1 MKIRK
6 FNSNGLER
14 WRSFYRDLFMNI
26 KVAAGGGKISPEHI
40 KKGYSADFKKKYENL
55 KNSDKSEKLSEEL
68 KLSGEFKIKKFNNS
82 YELAVEV
89 NKCLSSYK
97 FFDIDVAE
105 IWDWI
110 AMMLFDQIF
119 VPGKIKGASAWRYVT
134 DKEDFASS
142 FRHLIR
148 GPCWAVNQ
156 YDKNAKIFT
165 CTRPYKQN
173 DFLEQSIKVSH
184 IRENKT
190 MGEVLMKLYYDFK
203 ADYSQEGTSK
213 YPSNDKNKP
222 GIFPRLRDKTYQ
234 FSRVKFL
241 WSMSADEIIDM
252 LPKEFDYYKKN
263 ITR

>member
-26 KVAAGGGKISPEHI
+26 RDIAGAKKISPIHI
-40 KKGYSADFKKKYENL
+40 MEGYSENFKKKYENL
-55 KNSDKSEKLSEEL
+55 KNSDKPDKLSEEL
-68 KLSGEFKIKKFNNS
+68 KLSGEFKIKKFKNS
-82 YELAVEV
+82 YELANEV

-97 FFDIDVAE
+97 FYDIDEAE
-105 IWDWI
+105 VWDWI

-119 VPGKIKGASAWRYVT
+119 VPGKIRGCTSWRYVT

-156 YDKNAKIFT
+156 FGKNAKIFT
-165 CTRPYKQN
+165 CTETYQQN
-173 DFLEQSIKVSH
+173 DFLEQSIKISH
-184 IRENKT
+184 IRQNKA
-190 MGEVLMKLYYDFK
+190 MVEVLMKLYYDYK
-203 ADYSQEGTSK
+203 EDYSMPGTSK
-213 YPSNDKNKP
+213 YPPKDANKP

-241 WSMSADEIIDM
+241 WGMSSNEIIDM
-252 LPKEFDYYKKN
+252 LPKEFNNNKKN

>member
-6 FNSNGLER
+6 FKSDGLER

-26 KVAAGGGKISPEHI
+26 RTVAAGGKISPQDI
-40 KKGYSADFKKKYENL
+40 TKGYSADFKKKYENL

-68 KLSGEFKIKKFNNS
+68 KLSGEFKIKKFKNS
-82 YELAVEV
+82 YELAAEV

-97 FFDIDVAE
+97 FYDIDVAE
-105 IWDWI
+105 VWDWI

-119 VPGKIKGASAWRYVT
+119 VPGKIRVASSWRYVT

-156 YDKNAKIFT
+156 YGENAKIFT
-165 CTRPYKQN
+165 CTMPYQQN
-173 DFLEQSIKVSH
+173 DFLEQSIKISH

-190 MGEVLMKLYYDFK
+190 MGEVLMKLYYDYK
-203 ADYSQEGTSK
+203 EDYSMEGTSK
-213 YPSNDKNKP
+213 YPSSEQDKP

-252 LPKEFDYYKKN
+252 LPKEFNYYKKN